1 MPTDSDIGHLILDR
15 TDSPTL
21 PLRQAI
27 YIGNPSP
34 IALIV
39 TRITL
44 GECDVT
50 IHDDAGTRRVT
61 LRKLEDLEIA
71 PGISIRMNGMRES
84 RWRWVDLRISA
95 SKCIPIWRA
104 ELYANHYQQI
114 TAARAA

>member
-1 MPTDSDIGHLILDR
+1 MPTESDIGHLILNR
-15 TDSPTL
+15 TDCPAL

-27 YIGNPSP
+27 YIGNPNP

-39 TRITL
+39 TRITR

-50 IHDDAGTRRVT
+50 IQDDAGTRRVT
-61 LRKLEDLEIA
+61 LRKLEDFDLA

-95 SKCIPIWRA
+95 PKCIPIWRA
-104 ELYANHYQQI
+104 EFYVDHYQQI
-114 TAARAA
+114 AAARAA